1 MKTYATV
8 ITFVCAWLPSHEIS
22 GASFTFDFEPV
33 GVAGG
38 TLTAALSPHD
48 DSRLGLYSDFRS
60 PY

>member
-8 ITFVCAWLPSHEIS
+8 INFVRAQLPSDEIS
-22 GASFTFDFEPV
+22 GASFTFEFEPV

-48 DSRLGLYSDFRS
+48 DSCLGLYSDFSS